1 MPGFVPEMTEGNLVQ
16 WLKQVG
22 DTVVLGE
29 ALLEVEGDKAVVEV
43 PAPHGG
49 VLVAIAVPAGSE
61 RVAVDTVIGWLSTA
75 DVAEAGDMS
84 AAGPSTAE
92 ASAAEACAAAPS
104 IAQAP
109 WLHRRIHPMN
119 ASSQPAGPPPGEGAA
134 AWTSRN
140 CAARDRAGAS

>member
-1 MPGFVPEMTEGNLVQ
+1 MPGLFPGDDRRQLVQ

-22 DTVVLGE
+22 DRSSW
-29 ALLEVEGDKAVVEV
+29 ARPCLEVEGDKAVVEV

-104 IAQAP
+104 IA
-109 WLHRRIHPMN
+109 
-119 ASSQPAGPPPGEGAA
+119 
-134 AWTSRN
+134 
-140 CAARDRAGAS
+140 AGAVASTVASTQ